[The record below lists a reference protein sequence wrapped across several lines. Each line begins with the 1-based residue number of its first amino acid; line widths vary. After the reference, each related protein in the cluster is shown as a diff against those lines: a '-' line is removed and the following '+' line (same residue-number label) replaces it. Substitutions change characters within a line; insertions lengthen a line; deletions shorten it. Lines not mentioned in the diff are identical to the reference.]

1 MGRTTDVATDTQ
13 RTRVTRLYREFGP
26 VAYRRCL
33 RLLGDR
39 SAAQDATQEV
49 FVKLL
54 GSIEQLENR
63 ETVLPWIYRVA
74 TNHCLNLLRDR
85 RRRGE
90 EAASEDQDALPA
102 REGASRPDAYVDW
115 ELARTV
121 LARFDGATQAVAV
134 GIFVDGMNHDEVA
147 GALGISRRTVTRKL
161 ERFVEGARRF
171 LGVEGLLHPEGRKI
185 RRPRARPRRRLPP
198 RPVLRGLPDALLAPG
213 PRRWPA

>member
-1 MGRTTDVATDTQ
+1 MGRSADVATDTQ
-13 RTRVTRLYREFGP
+13 RTRVTLLYREFGP

-54 GSIEQLENR
+54 GSMEQLENR
-63 ETVLPWIYRVA
+63 ATVLPWIYRVA

-85 RRRGE
+85 RHRRE
-90 EAASEDQDALPA
+90 ESASEDQNALAA
-102 REGASRPDAYVDW
+102 RDGASRTDAYVDW

-161 ERFVEGARRF
+161 ERFVVGARRF
-171 LGVEGLLHPEGRKI
+171 LGMEGLLHPEGPRSEDL
-185 RRPRARPRRRLPP
+185 RRDAADVL
-198 RPVLRGLPDALLAPG
+198 LRG
-213 PRRWPA
+213 RS

>member
-1 MGRTTDVATDTQ
+1 MGRRADVATDTQ
-13 RTRVTRLYREFGP
+13 RNRVTRLYREFGP

-33 RLLGDR
+33 RLLCDR

-54 GSIEQLENR
+54 ESMAQLENR

-85 RRRGE
+85 RHHRE
-90 EAASEDQDALPA
+90 EAASEDQNALPA
-102 REGASRPDAYVDW
+102 RDGASRTDAFVDW

-121 LARFDGATQAVAV
+121 LARFDGTTQAVAV

-171 LGVEGLLHPEGRKI
+171 LGVEGLLHPEGRGPDDLG
-185 RRPRARPRRRLPP
+185 RNPAD
-198 RPVLRGLPDALLAPG
+198 VFLRG
-213 PRRWPA
+213 RS